1 MTSPSLQDQPP
12 RLFASLRRL
21 FATATGMAHTRLAL
35 AGLELEEELQRLT
48 GLLLGMVGVLV
59 FGTLGLLM
67 LMLMLTLTVVLFVD
81 ATRRVTVLAIFA
93 LAYPAMAG
101 WFLWRIQRALATR
114 PPFLQATLAE
124 VAKDNEALQAASTP
138 VANPEAAN
146 E

>member
-1 MTSPSLQDQPP
+1 MTSPSLQDQAP
-12 RLFASLRRL
+12 RLFASLRQL

-59 FGTLGLLM
+59 FGTLGL
-67 LMLMLTLTVVLFVD
+67 LMLTLTVVLFVD

>member
-1 MTSPSLQDQPP
+1 MTSPSLQDQAP
-12 RLFASLRRL
+12 RLFASLRQL

-59 FGTLGLLM
+59 FGTLGL
-67 LMLMLTLTVVLFVD
+67 LMLTLTVVLFVD

-124 VAKDNEALQAASTP
+124 MAKDNAALQAASMP